1 MRDIALSK
9 EFEQYNKE
17 MANVNVYGT
26 TLDHIDKEVEAGE
39 LVIEMAEKRYE
50 KGNRKGFPRK
60 PTEETKEIIDAR
72 QYACYVS
79 SIGFFKDKVSMG
91 YTFFGYIPVGLKAIS
106 WGNGDTK
113 VIREFNFKRVE
124 A

>member
-39 LVIEMAEKRYE
+39 LVIEMTEKRYE

-91 YTFFGYIPVGLKAIS
+91 YTFFGGYRDWETDRKSTRLNSSHSAKSRMPSSA
-106 WGNGDTK
+106 
-113 VIREFNFKRVE
+113 
-124 A
+124 